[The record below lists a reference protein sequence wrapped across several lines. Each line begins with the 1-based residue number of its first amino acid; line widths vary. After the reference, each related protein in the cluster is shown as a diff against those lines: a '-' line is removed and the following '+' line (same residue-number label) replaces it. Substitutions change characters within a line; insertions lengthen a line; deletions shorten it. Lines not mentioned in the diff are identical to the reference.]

1 MIRYSGQQQRQQR
14 RSAGFTLIELVVSL
28 AILSV
33 LSLLVFA
40 RSSQQVQAAR
50 VSQFVEQLRMLDSLA
65 RVSARRSNESV
76 SLNFQPRQR
85 RIEKRS
91 AEKRARE
98 QIYTVPTAVREMRV
112 RTTGRNWSASP
123 TEIPFGLLGRSSNY
137 AIRLT
142 LRSGTVRYVAIVGAS
157 GQALVTSDESAV
169 DALFQ

>member
-14 RSAGFTLIELVVSL
+14 RSTGFTLIELVVSL

-85 RIEKRS
+85 RIES
-91 AEKRARE
+91 E
-98 QIYTVPTAVREMRV
+98 
-112 RTTGRNWSASP
+112 G
-123 TEIPFGLLGRSSNY
+123 
-137 AIRLT
+137 
-142 LRSGTVRYVAIVGAS
+142 AIVVARDL
-157 GQALVTSDESAV
+157 QVRRRREADRLEP
-169 DALFQ
+169 